1 MPRSLRRFLL
11 SVALST
17 VAFVVY
23 VFFGLYLVL
32 GLILLNIVC
41 WVLAPVARKRGWGS
55 EGRLTRLLNRPSITD
70 EAKRAS
76 QPRPNPSSPR
86 FD

>member
-41 WVLAPVARKRGWGS
+41 WCLRRSRESADGA
-55 EGRLTRLLNRPSITD
+55 
-70 EAKRAS
+70 AKAAS
-76 QPRPNPSSPR
+76 PG
-86 FD
+86 F